1 MLKSPEKMWEELL
14 GSPNIK
20 TEQFSPD
27 GDDMAGSMFGSSLGG
42 SHEPRPTKLD
52 DIEITLNCSLEEFY
66 EGSLRSVEFQRNETD
81 HNPKVAILKTRSRHV
96 QINPGFSD
104 KTVLVFKGEGH

>member
-20 TEQFSPD
+20 TEQSSPD

-42 SHEPRPTKLD
+42 SH
-52 DIEITLNCSLEEFY
+52 
-66 EGSLRSVEFQRNETD
+66 
-81 HNPKVAILKTRSRHV
+81 
-96 QINPGFSD
+96 
-104 KTVLVFKGEGH
+104 